1 MCGNQF
7 ASGRV
12 MLIENDGGGGCHS
25 AVKMIYLK
33 GDIYEATDTMAS
45 NKHNDDPVFF
55 SLSNQF
61 ISLPIFSQS

>member
-55 SLSNQF
+55 
-61 ISLPIFSQS
+61 FS